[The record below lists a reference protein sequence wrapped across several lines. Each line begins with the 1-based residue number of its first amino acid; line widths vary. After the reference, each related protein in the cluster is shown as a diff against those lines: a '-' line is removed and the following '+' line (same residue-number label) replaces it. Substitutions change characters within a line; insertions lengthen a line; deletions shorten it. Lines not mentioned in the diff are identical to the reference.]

1 MTVKETGLFFSDRGE
16 FVVPCCSVF
25 SLEIPEIGL
34 AAILRSII
42 ALSSR
47 MDTTFD
53 HTQERFILY

>member
-1 MTVKETGLFFSDRGE
+1 VITVKGIFSDRGE
-16 FVVPCCSVF
+16 FVVPYCSSF
-25 SLEIPEIGL
+25 SLAIQEIGL

-42 ALSSR
+42 ALPSG